1 LTGSDFDNTA
11 AAVAKHISFAERL
24 GRGDAKAEPGEAKD
38 ESAAGAAYKPY
49 GYMPSGGITETC
61 DVQRWLENSQIAE
74 GIEFQYRFLMQI
86 GYVGEEQLKLFLP
99 DCIVVIEGSYLRDL
113 RKKLARR
120 QVTFIQQYSSR
131 VWRDAPA
138 KGEPIIEKI
147 EVVRPQPAED
157 PRRNT

>member
-1 LTGSDFDNTA
+1 MTGSDFDNTA
-11 AAVAKHISFAERL
+11 AAVAKQFSFTERL
-24 GRGDAKAEPGEAKD
+24 GRGDAKAEPGEAK
-38 ESAAGAAYKPY
+38 EETANGGVYKPY
-49 GYMPSGGITETC
+49 GYMPSGGIAETC

-74 GIEFQYRFLMQI
+74 GIEFQYRFLMQV

-131 VWRDAPA
+131 IWPDAPP
-138 KGEPIIEKI
+138 KGEPIIQSI
-147 EVVRPQPAED
+147 EVVRPQPSSAD
-157 PRRNT
+157 SNT